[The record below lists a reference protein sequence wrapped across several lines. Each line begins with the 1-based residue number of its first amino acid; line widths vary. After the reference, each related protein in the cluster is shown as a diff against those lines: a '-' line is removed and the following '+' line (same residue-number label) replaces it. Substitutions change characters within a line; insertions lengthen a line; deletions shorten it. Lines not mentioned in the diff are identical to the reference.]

1 MSTEVNVQED
11 EISLKELI
19 QKVRSIWQFLLKKW
33 ALIILISA
41 TGGALGILSAW
52 LKPVKYTAGLSFVA
66 EDNKSSMSGLASLAS
81 QFGADLGST
90 SGSGVFT
97 GENILMFLKSETL
110 IRQTLL
116 TSYNELGTQTLADKY
131 AEVYKYKKAWAKN
144 KKIGSIDFSKFVNL
158 ELPRKEDSLLQVL
171 INSVSKEYTV
181 DRSNKKATFI
191 EVTTTTQD
199 EAFSKLF
206 TERIVKTGTE
216 WYIQTKTKVKAA
228 NVALL
233 QKRAD
238 SLGALLNANT
248 YTAAAAQQ
256 PLVDIN
262 PAIRTAPVGAEIAA
276 RNKVM
281 LTTIFG
287 EVVKNLEM
295 AKFSLSQETP
305 VIQIVDKPYYPL
317 LRVKESKLKGLL
329 IGGFLGAFLMAGYLL
344 AKKWWK
350 ELMA

>member
-1 MSTEVNVQED
+1 MSTEATIQDD

-19 QKVRSIWQFLLKKW
+19 QKIGAIYHFLLKKW
-33 ALIILISA
+33 FLIILIA
-41 TGGALGILSAW
+41 AIGAALGIANAW
-52 LKPVKYTAGLSFVA
+52 RKPIKYTASLSFVA
-66 EDNKSSMSGLASLAS
+66 EDGKSSVSGLASLAG
-81 QFGADLGST
+81 QFGVDIGGS

-110 IRQTLL
+110 IRQTLFTPYSENSSL
-116 TSYNELGTQTLADKY
+116 TLADKY
-131 AEVYKYKKAWAKN
+131 AEVYKFKKAWSKN
-144 KKIGSIDFSKFVNL
+144 SKIGDIDFSKYVNKN
-158 ELPRKEDSLLQVL
+158 LPRKEDSLLQVL
-171 INSVSKEYTV
+171 ILAVSKEYTV
-181 DRSNKKATFI
+181 DRNNKKATFI
-191 EVTTTTQD
+191 EVTTTNRD
-199 EAFSKLF
+199 ETFSKLF

-238 SLGALLNANT
+238 SLGSLLNANT
-248 YTAAAAQQ
+248 YSAAAAQQ
-256 PLVDIN
+256 PLVDVN
-262 PAIRTAPVGAEIAA
+262 PALRTAPVGAEIAA
-276 RNKVM
+276 RNKLM
-281 LTTIFG
+281 LSTIFG

-305 VIQIVDKPYYPL
+305 VIQVVDKPYFPL

-329 IGGFLGAFLMAGYLL
+329 LGGFLGAFLAIAYLL
-344 AKKWWK
+344 GTKWWK

>member
-1 MSTEVNVQED
+1 MSKELSKLED

-19 QKVRSIWQFLLKKW
+19 QKVQSIFSFLLKKW
-33 ALIILISA
+33 YLIFIAA
-41 TGGALGILSAW
+41 TLCSALGILSAW
-52 LKPVKYTAGLSFVA
+52 IKPIKYTAGLTFVA
-66 EDNKSSMSGLASLAS
+66 EESKSSMSGLASLAG
-81 QFGADLGST
+81 QFGVDIGGS

-110 IRQTLL
+110 IRETLF
-116 TSYNELGTQTLADKY
+116 TPYSESGTETLADKY

-144 KKIGSIDFSKFVNL
+144 PKIGNIDFSKYVDKN
-158 ELPRKEDSLLQVL
+158 LPRKEDSLLQVL
-171 INSVSKEYTV
+171 IADVSKEYTV
-181 DRSNKKATFI
+181 DRNNKKATFI
-191 EVTTTTQD
+191 EVTTTTRD

-248 YTAAAAQQ
+248 YSAAAAQQ
-256 PLVDIN
+256 PLVDVN
-262 PAIRTAPVGAEIAA
+262 PALRTAPVGAEIAT
-276 RNKVM
+276 RNKLM
-281 LTTIFG
+281 LSTIFG

-295 AKFSLSQETP
+295 AKFALSQETP
-305 VIQIVDKPYYPL
+305 VIQVVDRPYYPL
-317 LRVKESKLKGLL
+317 VRVKESKLKGLL
-329 IGGFLGAFLMAGYLL
+329 IGGFLGAFLAIAYLL
-344 AKKWWK
+344 ANKWWK